1 MAINSGKKAKWLLSG
16 TVVLIISLSCIVL
29 LLVGNSS
36 AVPGLS
42 TNLCVGWTTTP
53 RFQLGIAW
61 VSPLSSYMP
70 PLMISRYKLCVDL
83 SPGLAPRRINGE
95 FMLPP

>member
-1 MAINSGKKAKWLLSG
+1 MLLAVNNS
-16 TVVLIISLSCIVL
+16 TVS
-29 LLVGNSS
+29 
-36 AVPGLS
+36 GLS
-42 TNLCVGWTTTP
+42 TNLCAGWTTTP

-70 PLMISRYKLCVDL
+70 PLQVSRYKLCVDL
-83 SPGLAPRRINGE
+83 PPGLSPKRINGE